1 MIGRLMTD
9 GQEMV
14 GAAGPVRTG
23 DEVDLML
30 PPSLTSPRKSDGRN
44 PPAGVHAVGAV
55 RVQVCPYADNWL

>member
-1 MIGRLMTD
+1 MTLIY

-14 GAAGPVRTG
+14 GAAGPIRTG

-30 PPSLTSPRKSDGRN
+30 PTPLTSPRKSGGRN

-55 RVQVCPYADNWL
+55 RVQVGPCPDNWL